1 MGRDEILNEKRK
13 QRIPSVAI
21 SAVVLALVSTFC
33 ALVNVQTP
41 GLLPQLVTISAGASV
56 RTRTVPTDLLAATP
70 ITRALVDVFTAF
82 GSVIVTNLFK
92 CKVMHSLSEPPQN
105 EMIISIVT
113 LIPPPPPSP

>member
-1 MGRDEILNEKRK
+1 MGRDEILDEKRK
-13 QRIPSVAI
+13 QRTPSVAI

-82 GSVIVTNLFK
+82 GSVIVTIY
-92 CKVMHSLSEPPQN
+92 LSAK
-105 EMIISIVT
+105 
-113 LIPPPPPSP
+113 

>member
-1 MGRDEILNEKRK
+1 MGRDEILDEKRK

-70 ITRALVDVFTAF
+70 ITRGALVDVFTAF
-82 GSVIVTNLFK
+82 GSVIVTIY
-92 CKVMHSLSEPPQN
+92 LSAK
-105 EMIISIVT
+105 
-113 LIPPPPPSP
+113 